1 MRTLRVLHVIDH
13 LNLGGAQTVVENLL
27 RHADRSAVEPRV
39 LALHGPGSMG
49 PRIERLGVAVGAAC
63 ASKRDPRLPWRLLSA
78 IRAANPDIVH
88 AHLVVSCALCEFLRR
103 FFPKRTRLV
112 SHVQNI
118 AKRHDQDPYQDW
130 LEQRIYGRSDAVIAC
145 GARVAESL
153 AAYTRARPERTV
165 TILNGVEDALLRGRD
180 QTVRGNVRADL
191 GAEPEHV
198 VALSA
203 SRLTP
208 QKNLFYGIDVMA
220 VAMRRE
226 PRLRWWIAGDG
237 PDEKQLR
244 AVAERQ
250 GILGSTRFLGFRD
263 DVPRLM
269 QGADLFFMPS
279 RHEGLSLALAE
290 AMGAALMPV
299 ATRFEAVEE
308 ILAEDHALLIP
319 MDDARKA
326 GDDLAWLACDRDRQA
341 AASARSLDRARR
353 EFSAS
358 RMTREVE
365 ALYEK
370 LTGAG

>member
-1 MRTLRVLHVIDH
+1 VLHVIDH

-27 RHADRSAVEPRV
+27 RHADRSLVDPRV

-49 PRIERLGVAVGAAC
+49 PRIERLGVPVSAAC
-63 ASKRDPRLPWRLLSA
+63 AGRRDPRLPLRLLSA

-88 AHLVVSCALCEFLRR
+88 AHLVVSCALCEALRP
-103 FFPKRTRLV
+103 FFPRRTRLV

-118 AKRHDQDPYQDW
+118 AKRHDQDPYQNW
-130 LEQRIYGRSDAVIAC
+130 LEHRMYGRSDAVIAC

-153 AAYTRARPERTV
+153 RAHTRARPERTI
-165 TILNGVEDALLRGRD
+165 TILNGVEDGLLRGRNE
-180 QTVRGNVRADL
+180 TIRGNVRADL
-191 GAEPEHV
+191 GAEPDQV

-203 SRLTP
+203 SRLAP

-250 GILGSTRFLGFRD
+250 GIMGATRFLGFRD

-290 AMGAALMPV
+290 AMGAGLMPV

-308 ILAEDHALLIP
+308 ILSEDHALLIP

-326 GDDLAWLACDRDRQA
+326 GDDLAWLACDRERQA
-341 AASARSLDRARR
+341 AGSAKSLDRAQR

-358 RMTREVE
+358 RMTRQVE

-370 LTGAG
+370 LAGTG

>member
-27 RHADRSAVEPRV
+27 RHADRSLVDPRV

-49 PRIERLGVAVGAAC
+49 PRIERLGVPVSAAC
-63 ASKRDPRLPWRLLSA
+63 AGRRDPRLPLRLLSA

-88 AHLVVSCALCEFLRR
+88 AHLVVSCALCEALRP
-103 FFPKRTRLV
+103 FFPRRTRLV

-118 AKRHDQDPYQDW
+118 AKRHDQDPYQNW
-130 LEQRIYGRSDAVIAC
+130 LEHRMYGRSDAVIAC

-153 AAYTRARPERTV
+153 RAHTRARLERTI
-165 TILNGVEDALLRGRD
+165 TILNGVEDGLLRGRNE
-180 QTVRGNVRADL
+180 TIRGNVRADL
-191 GAEPEHV
+191 GAEPDQV

-203 SRLTP
+203 SRLAP

-250 GILGSTRFLGFRD
+250 GIMGATRFLGFRD

-290 AMGAALMPV
+290 AMGAGLMPV

-308 ILAEDHALLIP
+308 ILSEDHALLIP

-326 GDDLAWLACDRDRQA
+326 GDDLAWLACDRERQA
-341 AASARSLDRARR
+341 AGSAKSLDRAQR

-358 RMTREVE
+358 RMTRQVE

-370 LTGAG
+370 LAGTG